1 MPRSRRTGTIY
12 VLVLLSS
19 LIVGTIG
26 LASLQLVRLQSRTAS
41 GNNDFIAARTYAR
54 AALEI
59 GMLNIRNDPY
69 WRTNFGNGN
78 WVTNQS
84 IGTGTFSL
92 SAVDPID
99 NDVTKGDNHPII
111 LTGTGRQGAALFN
124 TSVRLEIGPRV
135 GSCLEV
141 SMISGNDTEVS
152 SATLTS
158 DQAVSANHN
167 YSAGGGSTVNADVEA
182 FGSIGGSTYT
192 QAKLQKTVW
201 RDMPDPLN
209 ALDYYLANGTTIP
222 YTALP
227 LWDQNEL
234 ISNGDFE
241 TNVAGWYP
249 ITNCTIQQSSSQ
261 AKSGTYSMRVR
272 NRLLSS
278 DVAAHDIPVN
288 SFINGNK
295 YRFSM
300 PIFPTATGTARAVL
314 TMTSTGDGVQTLVSP
329 AFNLAKNALNVYT
342 WVDLKG
348 DFTMTWTGTL
358 TNATVSIWI
367 SFKNDYYMDKL
378 SLLDI
383 TYPSN
388 HYVMDRKL
396 ISPTAN
402 PFGAT
407 NPQGIYIINCGGKDV
422 IIARSRIVG
431 TLVFINPGG
440 NSAIQESVCM
450 EAAVYNFPALLSDK
464 KIKINLLSAGLS
476 EAGIGI
482 NLNPP
487 GTPYPFIGGTANE
500 TLTESYPSRITGLIY
515 STDELE
521 FNNTPNV
528 TGVVIADRNIKVK
541 ASSLTLS
548 YINTYLNDPP
558 PGFDVGTIT
567 MKPVAGT
574 WKRTVD

>member
-1 MPRSRRTGTIY
+1 MI
-12 VLVLLSS
+12 VLLSS
-19 LIVGTIG
+19 FLVASIG
-26 LASLQLVRLQSRTAS
+26 LASLQVMRLQSRTAS
-41 GNNDFIAARTYAR
+41 DNTDFIAARAYAR
-54 AALEI
+54 SAIEI
-59 GMLNIRNDPY
+59 GMLKIQNDPY

-78 WVTNQS
+78 WVTNQT
-84 IGTGTFSL
+84 IGSGTL
-92 SAVDPID
+92 SVSAIDPID
-99 NDVTKGDNHPII
+99 GNVTVGDNHPII
-111 LTGTGRQGAALFN
+111 LTGIGRQGDALFQ
-124 TSVRLEIGPRV
+124 TSVRLEVGPRI

-141 SMISGNDTEVS
+141 SMISGNDTNID
-152 SATLTS
+152 SAILTS
-158 DQAVSANHN
+158 DQSVSANHN
-167 YSAGGGSTVNADVEA
+167 FGAGGGSTVNANVEA

-192 QAKLQKTVW
+192 QSRLQRTVS
-201 RDMPDPLN
+201 RDMPDPLH

-234 ISNGDFE
+234 ILNGNFE
-241 TNVAGWYP
+241 TNVADWYP
-249 ITNCTIQQSSSQ
+249 MTNCTIQQSNLQ

-272 NRLLSS
+272 NRSLSS
-278 DVAAHDIPVN
+278 DVAAYDIPVN

-314 TMTSTGDGVQTLVSP
+314 TTTSTGDGVQTLASP
-329 AFNLAKNALNVYT
+329 AFTLAKNALNVYT

-348 DFTMTWTGTL
+348 DFTMTWNGTL
-358 TNATVSIWI
+358 TKATVSIWI

-407 NPQGIYIINCGGKDV
+407 NPQGIYVINCDGKDV

-431 TLVFINPGG
+431 TLVFVDPGG
-440 NSAIQESVCM
+440 NTAIQDSVSMES
-450 EAAVYNFPALLSDK
+450 AVYNFPALLSDD
-464 KIKINLLSAGLS
+464 KIEINLLSAGLS

-487 GTPYPFIGGTANE
+487 GTPFPFIGGTANE

-515 STDELE
+515 STDDLE

-528 TGVVIADRNIKVK
+528 TGVVIADHDIKVK
-541 ASSLTLS
+541 ATSLTLR
-548 YINTYLNDPP
+548 YVNTYLNDPP
-558 PGFDVGTIT
+558 PGFDIGTIT
-567 MKPVAGT
+567 MKVIPGT
-574 WKRTVD
+574 WKRTTN

>member
-1 MPRSRRTGTIY
+1 

-26 LASLQLVRLQSRTAS
+26 LASLQIARLQSRTAS
-41 GNNDFIAARTYAR
+41 GSNDFIAARTYAR

-69 WRTNFGNGN
+69 WRTNYGNGS

-92 SAVDPID
+92 YAVDPID

-111 LTGTGRQGAALFN
+111 LTGTGRQGAARFN

-141 SMISGNDTEVS
+141 SMISGNDTSVS

-158 DQAVSANHN
+158 DQSVSANHN
-167 YSAGGGSTVNADVEA
+167 FSAGGGSTINADVEA
-182 FGSIGGSTYT
+182 FGTIGGSTYM
-192 QAKLQKTVW
+192 QARLQKTVS

-227 LWDQNEL
+227 LWSQTEL
-234 ISNGDFE
+234 IANGNFE
-241 TNVAGWYP
+241 TNVNGWYP
-249 ITNCTIQQSSSQ
+249 MTNCVMLQSSSQ
-261 AKSGTYSMRVR
+261 AKSGIYSMRVKSR
-272 NRLLSS
+272 TLSS

-288 SFINGNK
+288 SFTNGNK
-295 YRFSM
+295 YHLSI
-300 PIFPTATGTARAVL
+300 PIFPSATGTAKAVL
-314 TMTSTGDGVQTLVSP
+314 TLTSTGDGVQTLMSP
-329 AFNLAKNALNVYT
+329 AFTLAKNGAGDWT
-342 WVDLKG
+342 WVDLKD
-348 DFTMTWTGTL
+348 DFTVTWTGTL
-358 TNATVSIWI
+358 TKATVSIWI
-367 SFKNDYYMDKL
+367 SFKNDYYMDKV

-383 TYPSN
+383 TYPYN
-388 HYVMDRKL
+388 DYVIERRL

-407 NPQGIYIINCGGKDV
+407 NPKGIYIINCGGKDV
-422 IIARSRIVG
+422 ILARSRIVG
-431 TLVFINPGG
+431 TLVIVDPGG
-440 NSAIQESVCM
+440 NTMIQDSMSM
-450 EAAVYNFPALLSDK
+450 EAAVYNFPALLSDN
-464 KIKINLLSAGLS
+464 KIKISLSSVGLS
-476 EAGIGI
+476 EAGTGI

-487 GTPYPFIGGTANE
+487 GTPFPFIGGTSNE
-500 TLTESYPSRITGLIY
+500 TLTESYPSRITGLVY
-515 STDELE
+515 STDDIE
-521 FNNTPNV
+521 FLNTPNV
-528 TGVVIADRNIKVK
+528 IGVVIADHDIKVDTT
-541 ASSLTLS
+541 SLTLS
-548 YINTYLNDPP
+548 YGNTYLNDPP

-567 MKPVAGT
+567 MKPIPGT
-574 WKRTVD
+574 WKRIAD